1 MTPGAQRAYLSLAS
15 VFLAIGGAGV
25 GLGLVDAAFG
35 LQLFRGNPAPTAL
48 FVLAIGAA
56 LRWTAVRAEIR
67 HEGADQDD
75 GPDGG
80 PDGDRD
86 ADPDPGDAPRG

>member
-25 GLGLVDAAFG
+25 GLGLVDAVFG

-56 LRWTAVRAEIR
+56 LRWTALRAEIR
-67 HEGADQDD
+67 HEDADQ
-75 GPDGG
+75 GGG
-80 PDGDRD
+80 PDADPD

>member
-1 MTPGAQRAYLSLAS
+1 MTPGAQRAYLSLAT

-35 LQLFRGNPAPTAL
+35 LDLFRGNPAPTAL

-56 LRWTAVRAEIR
+56 LRWTAVRAEVR
-67 HEGADQDD
+67 ADDVTERDERDRD
-75 GPDGG
+75 GPKT
-80 PDGDRD
+80 PD
-86 ADPDPGDAPRG
+86 